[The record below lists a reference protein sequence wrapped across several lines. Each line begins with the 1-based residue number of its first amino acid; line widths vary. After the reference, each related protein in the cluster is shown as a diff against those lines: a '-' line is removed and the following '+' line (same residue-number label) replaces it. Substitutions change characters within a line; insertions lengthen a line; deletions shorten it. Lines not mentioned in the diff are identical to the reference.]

1 MSVAFL
7 VKDMNGRKEIFTDAR
22 QIDESNIIG
31 IVQKAMVIHEAN
43 VARMTYLLNYEEG
56 IQPLHRE
63 KTYRPDINCE
73 AVDNV
78 ANEIT
83 EFKLGYNWGFPITL
97 VQRGERD
104 KSHPL
109 KDYDGELPPIS
120 PEAQAITIL
129 NECYDAENA
138 SAKTQQLGRFVE
150 ICGVGYTYT
159 DVKRNWKEGDSYF
172 QHDVLDSRFAFVVKS
187 SYYVDK
193 RVMLGV
199 SYFIDELGQ
208 KHITAITDDYF
219 YELDSLYRIKKDGTF
234 KKDKDGNIIVDWS
247 VNSNIVKNTLGV
259 IPIVEYFRSYDR
271 MGCFE
276 RQISEM
282 DNLNLLISD
291 FSNDVDQNTQAVW
304 HTNDVELTEVVED
317 KDGNKVISERR
328 PKSNEWVHTQTT
340 PDGKT
345 PFIKPLSIDYDYS
358 GMLQNILSRR
368 ALILQKCYVPQRTE
382 NTNGATGIA
391 TGDATGWSAA
401 ETQACKQEMITNSC
415 KKNELKVVL
424 AAIKASTNV
433 PADSPLNDIKYSDIE
448 INIKRQRTYEMT
460 SKINAYATGVSHGL
474 SPEQMVRA
482 INLFND
488 PQQVIEDSKPYFKK
502 YLDSTFKEEEKPDSF
517 KLSGDNSDQ
526 VENSPNMTV

>member
-1 MSVAFL
+1 
-7 VKDMNGRKEIFTDAR
+7 MNGRKEIFTDVTEVN
-22 QIDESNIIG
+22 DENIIG
-31 IVQKAMVIHEAN
+31 IVQKAMAIHEAN
-43 VARMTYLLNYEEG
+43 VARMTFLLNYEEG
-56 IQPLHRE
+56 LQPLQRE
-63 KTYRPDINCE
+63 KTYRPDIDCK

-104 KSHPL
+104 QKNLL
-109 KDYDGELPPIS
+109 KDYNGSLPPIS
-120 PEAQAITIL
+120 EKAQAITIL
-129 NECYDAENA
+129 NECYDAENC
-138 SAKTQQLGRFVE
+138 SAKTQKLGRFVE
-150 ICGVGYTYT
+150 ICGLGYTYT
-159 DVKRNWKEGDSYF
+159 DVKADWKEGDSYF
-172 QHDVLDSRFAFVVKS
+172 QNEVLDPRCAFIVKS
-187 SYYVDK
+187 SYYIDRRPMV
-193 RVMLGV
+193 GV
-199 SYFIDELGQ
+199 SYFTDDLGQ
-208 KHITAITDDYF
+208 RHITAITKDYF
-219 YELDSLYRIKKDGTF
+219 YEMDSTYRLNKDGTF
-234 KKDKDGNIIVDWS
+234 KKNRNGEAIVDWQLGKN
-247 VNSNIVKNTLGV
+247 VIKNTLGV

-282 DNLNLLISD
+282 DNLNLLVSD
-291 FSNDVDQNTQAVW
+291 FTNDVEQNTQAVW
-304 HTNDVELTEVVED
+304 HTNDVDLTEVKED
-317 KDGNKVISERR
+317 ADGNKIVSDHKPR
-328 PKSNEWVHTQTT
+328 SNEWIHTETT

-345 PFIKPLSIDYDYS
+345 PFIHALTIDYNYS
-358 GMLQNILSRR
+358 GMLSNIMSRR

-433 PADSPLNDIKYSDIE
+433 PPDSPLNDIKYSDIE
-448 INIKRQRTYEMT
+448 VNIKRQRTYEMT

-474 SPEQMVRA
+474 APEHMIRV

-488 PQQVIEDSKPYFKK
+488 PQQTIEDSKPYIKK
-502 YLDSTFKEEEKPDSF
+502 YLESTFSGDEVEERPDSF
-517 KLSGDNSDQ
+517 KLNGDNSDQ
-526 VENSPNMTV
+526 IENSPNMTV